1 MVRPCS
7 SPASVGCWQ
16 GAPKTRNT
24 PCYRAAYETQL
35 FIQKTYEPLFID
47 QLGIRPDSPP
57 TSIWKKAGAKQVLLT
72 PEERAVWQ
80 AFLSFERHKS
90 RFQPLVERFGKRE
103 YEAIA
108 RVANSPG
115 VAEQRRWWKA

>member
-1 MVRPCS
+1 MN
-7 SPASVGCWQ
+7 
-16 GAPKTRNT
+16 NT
-24 PCYRAAYETQL
+24 YVTGPTTKSITSLHFPPHDAILEAAYDTHL
-35 FIQKTYEPLFID
+35 FIQNTYEPLFVR

-72 PEERAVWQ
+72 PAERAVWQ
-80 AFLSFERHKS
+80 DFLSFERHKS

-103 YEAIA
+103 YEAIV